1 MECCPC
7 VHNKHER
14 QTCLS
19 LDRANKELMLR
30 SIIITSLPTQLANT
44 RLPTVHHTRGRYTYQ
59 TQSRKDRTNKDQ
71 LADRAI
77 ANRGTTATC
86 TDDQVFACL
95 LCYRRECSGYV
106 EVSVDLG
113 LGNKIRIFFWL
124 CTLRNNPWEQK
135 RLSVI
140 ELLPLHLFKRK
151 AEKHDPAADEA
162 SSASAPQSG
171 LD

>member
-1 MECCPC
+1 MLS
-7 VHNKHER
+7 VR
-14 QTCLS
+14 AQQTCLS

-30 SIIITSLPTQLANT
+30 SIIIITSICHYLLANT

-95 LCYRRECSGYV
+95 LCFRRECSSGYV

-113 LGNKIRIFFWL
+113 LGHKIRVFF
-124 CTLRNNPWEQK
+124 
-135 RLSVI
+135 
-140 ELLPLHLFKRK
+140 
-151 AEKHDPAADEA
+151 
-162 SSASAPQSG
+162 
-171 LD
+171 